1 MTALA
6 DLLPNFGSST
16 LERQD
21 PRMDVEALEVL
32 KLASFEEGY
41 KAGWDDAVK
50 AQRGDFHR
58 VSSDLAQN
66 LQDLSFT
73 YHEAVNHVV
82 NATAPML
89 RQMVETLL
97 PALGR
102 DVLALHLADRL
113 RTVLDGLDKPD
124 VIIAVSPADH
134 DTVAPM
140 LDQVTSLPVRLQSDP
155 MLGAGQA
162 DIRFGDT
169 ESRIDLGEVLEGISA
184 LVESFLYENEKALKH
199 G

>member
-6 DLLPNFGSST
+6 HLLPDFGKTTVTQQES
-16 LERQD
+16 EID
-21 PRMDVEALEVL
+21 AEALEVL
-32 KLASFEEGY
+32 KLASFEDGY

-102 DVLALHLADRL
+102 DVLVLHLADRL
-113 RTVLDGLDKPD
+113 RGALDGLDKPD
-124 VIIAVSPADH
+124 VVIAVSPADH

-140 LDQVTSLPVRLQSDP
+140 LEKATSLPVRLQSDP

-169 ESRIDLGEVLEGISA
+169 ETRIDLGEVLEGVSA